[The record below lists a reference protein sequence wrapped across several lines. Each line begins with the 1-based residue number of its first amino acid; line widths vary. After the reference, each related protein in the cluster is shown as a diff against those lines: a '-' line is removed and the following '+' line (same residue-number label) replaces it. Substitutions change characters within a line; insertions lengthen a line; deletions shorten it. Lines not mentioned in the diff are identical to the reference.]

1 VQITINAHRMGRQPQ
16 MLLSLAQ
23 QDIST
28 DGAVNTDRLVMRY
41 LSSIGLLV
49 KLEATVRALTR

>member
-1 VQITINAHRMGRQPQ
+1 MGRQPQ